1 MFLVC
6 RYVIVTLDATVFPAN
21 AAYLAASLKAFA
33 TLLSMSSTMIGL
45 VLLPV
50 YQKQTSESA
59 VVKHRQQLENALLKG
74 GLSVLNL
81 IQILYTKPDST
92 ARDSRNLHQL
102 ALATFHSHFATH
114 AFHQCVPVREGKLG
128 PAPLIRMSDFL
139 GYDSETAPG
148 ASARVEQIL
157 ALCFCVF

>member
-1 MFLVC
+1 M
-6 RYVIVTLDATVFPAN
+6 IATLDATVFPAN

-33 TLLSMSSTMIGL
+33 TLLSMSSTMIGW
-45 VLLPV
+45 VRLPV

-74 GLSVLNL
+74 GLSVINL
-81 IQILYTKPDST
+81 IQVLYTKPDST
-92 ARDSRNLHQL
+92 ARDARNLHQL
-102 ALATFHSHFATH
+102 AFAAH

-139 GYDSETAPG
+139 GYDSETKPG

-157 ALCFCVF
+157 ALCFGVF

>member
-1 MFLVC
+1 M
-6 RYVIVTLDATVFPAN
+6 IATLDATVFPAN

-33 TLLSMSSTMIGL
+33 TLLSMSSTMIGW
-45 VLLPV
+45 VRLPV

-59 VVKHRQQLENALLKG
+59 VVKHRQQLENAQLKG
-74 GLSVLNL
+74 GLSVINL
-81 IQILYTKPDST
+81 IQVLYTKPDST
-92 ARDSRNLHQL
+92 ARDARNLHQL
-102 ALATFHSHFATH
+102 ALATFHSHFAAH

-139 GYDSETAPG
+139 GYDSETKPG

-157 ALCFCVF
+157 ALCFSVF